1 MVRLSAASAARA
13 LTLRLGRRQSCG
25 QSATLGQGLSDMA
38 DIRFDGKVAIVT
50 GAGGG
55 LGRQHA
61 LELARRGAKV
71 VVNDLGGA
79 VDGSGGS
86 SEAAQKVVAE
96 IKAAGGEA
104 MADGAS
110 VTDDAGVANL
120 VKTTMDAW
128 GRIDIL
134 IANAGILRD
143 KSFSKME
150 LADFQVVM
158 DVHLMGTVKPTK
170 AVWEIMKA
178 QNYGRI
184 VVTTSSTGLYG
195 NFGQANYGAAKLSL
209 VGFMNTIKIEGQK
222 NNVHINAIAPVAAT
236 RMTENILPPQIADR
250 LKPEY
255 VTPGVVYLVSEEA
268 PTGAILTAGAG
279 TFALAHMCETEGVY
293 LGEAGL
299 SVEEVRDNWARI
311 TDPTGQRAYQNGGEQ
326 TQKFLAKAMAA
337 SAAT

>member
-1 MVRLSAASAARA
+1 
-13 LTLRLGRRQSCG
+13 
-25 QSATLGQGLSDMA
+25 MA

-71 VVNDLGGA
+71 VVNDLGGSM
-79 VDGSGGS
+79 DGSGGS
-86 SEAAQKVVAE
+86 SAAADAVVAE
-96 IKAAGGEA
+96 IKAFGGEA
-104 MADGAS
+104 IANGSS
-110 VTDDAGVANL
+110 VTDDAGVAHM
-120 VKTTMDAW
+120 VKQTMDTW

-150 LADFQVVM
+150 VADFELVLN
-158 DVHLMGTVKPTK
+158 VHLMGTMKPTK

-184 VVTTSSTGLYG
+184 VVTTSSSGLYG
-195 NFGQANYGAAKLSL
+195 NFGQSNYGAAKLGII
-209 VGFMNTIKIEGQK
+209 GFMNTIKLEGQK
-222 NNVHINAIAPVAAT
+222 NNIHINAISPVAAT
-236 RMTENILPPQIADR
+236 RMTEGLMPPEVLEK

-279 TFALAHMCETEGVY
+279 VFALSRILETEGVY
-293 LGEAGL
+293 LGEGGL
-299 SVEEVRDNWARI
+299 SVEEVRDNWSKI
-311 TDPTGQRAYQNGGEQ
+311 TDDAGQKAYFAGGEQ
-326 TQKFLAKAMAA
+326 GQKFFRKMAGG
-337 SAAT
+337 

>member
-1 MVRLSAASAARA
+1 
-13 LTLRLGRRQSCG
+13 
-25 QSATLGQGLSDMA
+25 MA

-71 VVNDLGGA
+71 VVNDLGGS

-86 SEAAQKVVAE
+86 SAAADAVVAE

-104 MADGAS
+104 ISNGSS
-110 VTDDAGVANL
+110 VTDDAGVAL
-120 VKTTMDAW
+120 MIKQAMDAW

-150 LADFQVVM
+150 LADFELVVN
-158 DVHLMGTVKPTK
+158 VHLMGTVKPVK
-170 AVWEIMKA
+170 AVWEIMRE

-184 VVTTSSTGLYG
+184 VVTTSSSGMYG
-195 NFGQANYGAAKLSL
+195 NFGQSNYGAAKLGII
-209 VGFMNTIKIEGQK
+209 GFMNTIKLEGQK
-222 NNVHINAIAPVAAT
+222 NNIHINAISPVAAT
-236 RMTENILPPQIADR
+236 RMTENLMPPAVLEK

-255 VTPGVVYLVSEEA
+255 VTPGVVYLASEEA

-279 TFALAHMCETEGVY
+279 AFAMSRIYETEGVY
-293 LGEAGL
+293 LGEGGL
-299 SVEEVRDNWARI
+299 SVEEVRDNWSKI
-311 TDPTGQRAYQNGGEQ
+311 SDPEGQQAYVNGGEQ
-326 TQKFLAKAMAA
+326 SGKFFRKLQGG
-337 SAAT
+337 